1 MEPVAN
7 SSVVEGELR
16 RALNSSRTVPGNSVL
31 LLRAAPEWRGD
42 DTFTME
48 VDARQITVTVAKC
61 RTVLAVLDAIG
72 TRRKDGGYLVVLTP
86 CETYEV
92 GESVLA
98 RAMQP
103 EIKPINRWDLV
114 QDAFGARRLDPAL
127 TRSENR
133 WMAEAL
139 LGAQPAGGW
148 RRLAGPVLT
157 RATALN
163 RLAATR
169 LGIRDADGSVVDA
182 AALLEW
188 TTDASAV
195 ASFLQLRDA
204 ERAGLVDWLA
214 QSVGPVAGVVFAMDG
229 SGKVPDAVPFGL
241 AIAALYEG
249 ADQPDAQPPGDA
261 LVARVRATERYLG
274 GRSLDVRVLQA
285 FGVAAESLVVRWTDN
300 GHAPQAAALCERA
313 ESILSQL
320 ADGQP
325 GNLGLVGS
333 SRVLEAG
340 LDARLAAFAG
350 ALADAL
356 GDTATASQ
364 AATLARVQDALR
376 LVGEHA
382 RKRDRGDE
390 ISAAQAAVRLARWL
404 AAPDEPMATLHDAAT
419 SMLRSWAWADRAL
432 TAISRADTSRV
443 PRLAEAYAK
452 LWDRARARR
461 ARLDQAFARKLATWT
476 EGSSAT
482 DGLLLVENLMDRI
495 ARPIAPQR
503 PPVVV
508 VLDGMTAAIGCELA
522 EELTGRGGWLEAG
535 RRPDGRE
542 PALATIPSV
551 TSISRTSLLTG
562 GLRVGGQ
569 AEERAGFA
577 AFWGRRKSRLFHKAD
592 LAPGPGQALGAEVR
606 DAIADPETVVGVVL
620 NVIDDTLDK
629 SKPGGPSHW
638 TVETVTYLRPVLDQ
652 ARRCGRPVILTADHG
667 HVLEWGHNLDR
678 GQSASSARSDAA
690 RYRIGQPAAG
700 EIVVRGPRVLIAGA
714 EVVAAVDET
723 IRYTPRKAG
732 YHGGAS
738 PAEVVIPAITL
749 LPSESLLPPDWFAYD
764 AAGHAPAWWDPP
776 VSTGHPLPAA
786 SAQSTRG
793 GGVMRSGGPRRSGRP
808 TAAPDNNGALFGVA
822 EAAGLVPAASGGE
835 RATAHGAA
843 SAGAASLGARVVA
856 SARMAVQRQF
866 LRRAP
871 DDASIVVLIDGLA
884 QAGGRLTIT
893 EAASIAGESPVRMSG
908 YLAQVTRLLN
918 VDGYPVLATA
928 DGGRTVELNVPL
940 LRQQF
945 LGD

>member
-16 RALNSSRTVPGNSVL
+16 RALNSSRSVPGNSVL

-42 DTFTME
+42 TTFTMD
-48 VDARQITVTVAKC
+48 VDAGQVTVTVAKC
-61 RTVLAVLDAIG
+61 PTVLAVLAAIG
-72 TRRKDGGYLVVLTP
+72 TSRDDGGYLVVLTP
-86 CETYEV
+86 CETREV

-103 EIKPINRWDLV
+103 EIKPVNRWDLV

-133 WMAEAL
+133 WVAEAL
-139 LGAQPAGGW
+139 LDAQPAGGW

-169 LGIRDADGSVVDA
+169 LGIRDADDSAVDA

-195 ASFLQLRDA
+195 ASFRQLRDA
-204 ERAGLVDWLA
+204 ERDGLVDWLA
-214 QSVGPVAGVVFAMDG
+214 QSVGPVADVVFAMDAP
-229 SGKVPDAVPFGL
+229 GKVPDAVPFGL
-241 AIAALYEG
+241 AIAALYER
-249 ADQPDAQPPGDA
+249 ADGPAAQAHGDA

-274 GRSLDVRVLQA
+274 GRSLEVRVLQA

-313 ESILSQL
+313 ESILAQL

-340 LDARLAAFAG
+340 LDARLAALAG

-356 GDTATASQ
+356 GDTALAPQ

-376 LVGEHA
+376 LVGEHT

-390 ISAAQAAVRLARWL
+390 ISAAQAAVRLVRWL

-443 PRLAEAYAK
+443 PRLAEAYAN

-592 LAPGPGQALGAEVR
+592 LTPGPGQALAAEVR

-629 SKPGGPSHW
+629 SKPGGPAHW
-638 TVETVTYLRPVLDQ
+638 TVETVTYLRPVLDE
-652 ARRCGRPVILTADHG
+652 ARRGGRPVILTADHG
-667 HVLEWGHNLDR
+667 HVLEWGHSLDG
-678 GQSASSARSDAA
+678 GQSASSARSDSA
-690 RYRIGQPAAG
+690 RYRIGEPAAG
-700 EIVVRGPRVLIAGA
+700 EIVIRGPRVLTAGA
-714 EVVAAVDET
+714 AVVAAVDET

-776 VSTGHPLPAA
+776 ASTGHALPAA
-786 SAQSTRG
+786 NASSTRG
-793 GGVMRSGGPRRSGRP
+793 GAAARGAGPRRSGRP
-808 TAAPDNNGALFGVA
+808 TPDDNGALFGVA
-822 EAAGLVPAASGGE
+822 EAAGLAPAASGAE
-835 RATAHGAA
+835 RATTHGGA
-843 SAGAASLGARVVA
+843 SAGATSLGVRVIA
-856 SARMAVQRQF
+856 SPRMAVQRQF

-871 DDASIVVLIDGLA
+871 DDASIAVLIDGLA
-884 QAGGRLTIT
+884 QSGGRLTIT
-893 EAASIAGESPVRMSG
+893 EAAGIAGESPVRMSG

-918 VDGYPVLATA
+918 VDGYPVLATT

>member
-16 RALNSSRTVPGNSVL
+16 RALKSSRTVPGNSVL

-42 DTFTME
+42 ATFTLE
-48 VDARQITVTVAKC
+48 VDAGQVTVTVAKC
-61 RTVLAVLDAIG
+61 QTVLAVLDAIG
-72 TRRKDGGYLVVLTP
+72 TSRDDSDYLVVLTP
-86 CETYEV
+86 CETREV

-114 QDAFGARRLDPAL
+114 QDAFGARRLDPTL

-139 LGAQPAGGW
+139 LDAQPAGGW

-169 LGIRDADGSVVDA
+169 LGIRDADDSAVDA

-188 TTDASAV
+188 TTDASSV
-195 ASFLQLRDA
+195 ASFLQLREA
-204 ERAGLVDWLA
+204 ERVGLVYWLA
-214 QSVGPVAGVVFAMDG
+214 QSVGPVADVVFAMAA

-249 ADQPDAQPPGDA
+249 AGGTGEQGQGDV
-261 LVARVRATERYLG
+261 LVARVRAAERYLG

-285 FGVAAESLVVRWTDN
+285 FGVAAESLIVRWTDN

-313 ESILSQL
+313 ELILSQL
-320 ADGQP
+320 ADDQP
-325 GNLGLVGS
+325 GNVGLVGS

-350 ALADAL
+350 TLADAL
-356 GDTATASQ
+356 SDTAPAPR
-364 AATLARVQDALR
+364 AAALVRVQDALR

-382 RKRDRGDE
+382 RKRDRVSE
-390 ISAAQAAVRLARWL
+390 IAAAQAAVRLARWL
-404 AAPDEPMATLHDAAT
+404 AASEEPTATLRDAAT

-432 TAISRADTSRV
+432 AAISRADTSRV
-443 PRLAEAYAK
+443 PRLAEAYAN
-452 LWDRARARR
+452 LWDQVRARR
-461 ARLDQAFARKLATWT
+461 ARLDRAFASKLATWT

-482 DGLLLVENLMDRI
+482 DGLLLVENLMDRV
-495 ARPIAPQR
+495 ARPLASQR

-542 PALATIPSV
+542 PAIATIPSV
-551 TSISRTSLLTG
+551 TFISRTSLLTG
-562 GLRVGGQ
+562 ELQAGGQ
-569 AEERAGFA
+569 AEERVGFA

-592 LAPGPGQALGAEVR
+592 LTPGPGQALAAEVR
-606 DAIADPETVVGVVL
+606 AAIADPETVVGVVL

-629 SKPGGPSHW
+629 SKPGGPAHW
-638 TVETVTYLRPVLDQ
+638 TVETVTYLRPVLDE
-652 ARRCGRPVILTADHG
+652 ARRGGRPVILTADHG
-667 HVLEWGHNLDR
+667 HVLEWGHSLDG
-678 GQSASSARSDAA
+678 GQPASSARSDSA
-690 RYRIGQPAAG
+690 RYRIGKPGAG
-700 EIVVRGPRVLIAGA
+700 EIVIRGPRVLIAEA

-732 YHGGAS
+732 YHGGAA

-749 LPSESLLPPDWFAYD
+749 LPSESLLPPGWFAYD
-764 AAGHAPAWWDPP
+764 AGGHAPAWWDPP
-776 VSTGHPLPAA
+776 ASTGQSLPAA
-786 SAQSTRG
+786 NAQSTPG
-793 GGVMRSGGPRRSGRP
+793 GSAARSGGPRRSGRP
-808 TAAPDNNGALFGVA
+808 TTAPDDNGALFGVA
-822 EAAGLVPAASGGE
+822 EAAGVAPAVSGAE
-835 RATAHGAA
+835 RATGHGAA
-843 SAGAASLGARVVA
+843 SAGATSLGVRVVA
-856 SARMAVQRQF
+856 SPRMAVQRQF

-871 DDASIVVLIDGLA
+871 DDASIAALIDGLA
-884 QAGGRLTIT
+884 HAGGRLTIT
-893 EAASIAGESPVRMSG
+893 ETASIAVESPVRMSG

-918 VDGYPVLATA
+918 VDGYPVLQTT

>member
-7 SSVVEGELR
+7 PSVVEGELR
-16 RALNSSRTVPGNSVL
+16 RALNSRRTVPGNSVL
-31 LLRAAPEWRGD
+31 LLRAAPEWRD
-42 DTFTME
+42 APTFPME
-48 VDARQITVTVAKC
+48 IDAGQVTVTVAKC
-61 RTVLAVLDAIG
+61 PTVLAVLDAIG
-72 TRRKDGGYLVVLTP
+72 TRRDDGGYLVVLTP
-86 CETYEV
+86 CETSEV

-139 LGAQPAGGW
+139 LDAQPAGGW

-169 LGIRDADGSVVDA
+169 LGIRDADDSAVDA

-188 TTDASAV
+188 TTDSSAV
-195 ASFLQLRDA
+195 ASFLQLREA
-204 ERAGLVDWLA
+204 ERVGLVDWLA
-214 QSVGPVAGVVFAMDG
+214 QSVGPVADVVFSMTAP
-229 SGKVPDAVPFGL
+229 GKVPDAVPFGL

-249 ADQPDAQPPGDA
+249 AGGHVAKAQGDA
-261 LVARVRATERYLG
+261 LVARVRAAERYLG
-274 GRSLDVRVLQA
+274 GRSLEVRVLQA
-285 FGVAAESLVVRWTDN
+285 FGVATESLVVRWTDN

-325 GNLGLVGS
+325 ANLGLVGS

-356 GDTATASQ
+356 GDTAPAPQT
-364 AATLARVQDALR
+364 ATLARVQDALR

-390 ISAAQAAVRLARWL
+390 IGAAQAAVRLARWL
-404 AAPDEPMATLHDAAT
+404 AAADEPMATLHDAAT

-443 PRLAEAYAK
+443 PRLAEAYAN

-482 DGLLLVENLMDRI
+482 DDLLLVENLMDRI

-503 PPVVV
+503 LPVVV
-508 VLDGMTAAIGCELA
+508 VLDGMTAAIGCGLA

-542 PALATIPSV
+542 PTLATIPSV

-592 LAPGPGQALGAEVR
+592 LTPGPGQALAAEVR

-620 NVIDDTLDK
+620 NVIDDTFDK
-629 SKPGGPSHW
+629 SKPGGPAHW
-638 TVETVTYLRPVLDQ
+638 TVETVTYLRPVLDE
-652 ARRCGRPVILTADHG
+652 ARRGGRPVILTADHG
-667 HVLEWGHNLDR
+667 HVLEWGHSLDG
-678 GQSASSARSDAA
+678 GQSASSARSDSA
-690 RYRIGQPAAG
+690 RYRIGQPEAG
-700 EIVVRGPRVLIAGA
+700 EIVIRGPRVLTAGA

-723 IRYTPRKAG
+723 IRYTLRKAG

-776 VSTGHPLPAA
+776 ASTGHSLPAA
-786 SAQSTRG
+786 NVQSTRG
-793 GGVMRSGGPRRSGRP
+793 GGAVRSGGPRRSGRP
-808 TAAPDNNGALFGVA
+808 TTVPDDNGALFGLA
-822 EAAGLVPAASGGE
+822 EAAGLAPAASGAE
-835 RATAHGAA
+835 RAATHGAA
-843 SAGAASLGARVVA
+843 SAGATSVGARVVA
-856 SARMAVQRQF
+856 SPRMAVQRQF

-871 DDASIVVLIDGLA
+871 DDASIAVLIDGLA
-884 QAGGRLTIT
+884 QSGGRLTIT
-893 EAASIAGESPVRMSG
+893 EAASIAEESPVRMSG

-918 VDGYPVLATA
+918 VDGYPVLQTT

>member
-7 SSVVEGELR
+7 SSVIEGELR
-16 RALNSSRTVPGNSVL
+16 RALKSSRTVPGNSVL

-42 DTFTME
+42 ATFTME
-48 VDARQITVTVAKC
+48 VDAGQVTVTVAKC
-61 RTVLAVLDAIG
+61 QTVLAVLDAIG
-72 TRRKDGGYLVVLTP
+72 TSRDDTDYLVVLTP
-86 CETYEV
+86 CETREV

-139 LGAQPAGGW
+139 LDAQPTGGW

-169 LGIRDADGSVVDA
+169 LGIRDADDSAVDA

-188 TTDASAV
+188 TTDASSV
-195 ASFLQLRDA
+195 ASFLQLREA
-204 ERAGLVDWLA
+204 ERVGLVDWLA
-214 QSVGPVAGVVFAMDG
+214 QSVGPVADVVFGMAA
-229 SGKVPDAVPFGL
+229 SGKIPDAVPFGL

-249 ADQPDAQPPGDA
+249 AGGTDEQVQGDV
-261 LVARVRATERYLG
+261 LVARVRAAERYLG
-274 GRSLDVRVLQA
+274 GRSLGVQALQA

-313 ESILSQL
+313 EFILSQL
-320 ADGQP
+320 ADGRP

-356 GDTATASQ
+356 GDTASAPQ
-364 AATLARVQDALR
+364 AATLARLQDALR

-382 RKRDRGDE
+382 RKRDRNDE
-390 ISAAQAAVRLARWL
+390 VSAAQAAVRLARWL
-404 AAPDEPMATLHDAAT
+404 ATPDEPTATLHDAAT
-419 SMLRSWAWADRAL
+419 SMLRSWAWVDRAL

-443 PRLAEAYAK
+443 PRLAESYAD
-452 LWDRARARR
+452 LWNRVRARR
-461 ARLDQAFARKLATWT
+461 ARLDRAFARKLAAWT

-482 DGLLLVENLMDRI
+482 DDLLLVENLMDRI

-551 TSISRTSLLTG
+551 TSISRASLLAG

-569 AEERAGFA
+569 ADERAGFA

-592 LAPGPGQALGAEVR
+592 LTPGPGQALAAEVR

-629 SKPGGPSHW
+629 SKPGGPAHW
-638 TVETVTYLRPVLDQ
+638 TVETVTYLRPVLDE
-652 ARRCGRPVILTADHG
+652 ARRGGRPVILTADHG
-667 HVLEWGHNLDR
+667 HVLEWGHSLDG
-678 GQSASSARSDAA
+678 GQSASSARSDSA
-690 RYRIGQPAAG
+690 RYRIGPPAAG
-700 EIVVRGPRVLIAGA
+700 EIVIRGPRVLTAGA

-776 VSTGHPLPAA
+776 ASTGHSLPDA
-786 SAQSTRG
+786 SAQSSRDDG
-793 GGVMRSGGPRRSGRP
+793 RERRGGPRRGGRP
-808 TAAPDNNGALFGVA
+808 TAALDDNGALFGVA
-822 EAAGLVPAASGGE
+822 EAAGVALSASGAE
-835 RATAHGAA
+835 RATTHGAA
-843 SAGAASLGARVVA
+843 SVGAKSLGARVVA
-856 SARMAVQRQF
+856 SARMTVQRQF

-884 QAGGRLTIT
+884 QSGGRLTIA
-893 EAASIAGESPVRMSG
+893 EAATIAGESPVRMSG

-918 VDGYPVLATA
+918 VDGYPVLQTT

>member
-7 SSVVEGELR
+7 PSVVEGELR
-16 RALNSSRTVPGNSVL
+16 RALNSSRSVPGNSVL

-42 DTFTME
+42 ATFTME
-48 VDARQITVTVAKC
+48 VDAGQVTVTVAKC
-61 RTVLAVLDAIG
+61 PTVLAVLDAIG
-72 TRRKDGGYLVVLTP
+72 TSRDDGGYLVVLTP
-86 CETYEV
+86 CETRDV

-133 WMAEAL
+133 WLAEAL
-139 LGAQPAGGW
+139 LDAQPAGGW

-169 LGIRDADGSVVDA
+169 LGIRDADDSAVDA

-195 ASFLQLRDA
+195 ASFLQLREA
-204 ERAGLVDWLA
+204 ERVGLVDWLER
-214 QSVGPVAGVVFAMDG
+214 SVGRVANVVFAMEG
-229 SGKVPDAVPFGL
+229 PGKVPDAVPFGL

-249 ADQPDAQPPGDA
+249 TDEPAAQPHGDA
-261 LVARVRATERYLG
+261 LVARVRAAERYLG
-274 GRSLDVRVLQA
+274 GRSLEVPVLQA
-285 FGVAAESLVVRWTDN
+285 FGLAAESLVVRWTDN

-320 ADGQP
+320 GDGQP
-325 GNLGLVGS
+325 GTLGLVGS

-350 ALADAL
+350 ALADA
-356 GDTATASQ
+356 ATTPQ

-382 RKRDRGDE
+382 RKRDRGTE

-404 AAPDEPMATLHDAAT
+404 AAPDEPMATLDDAAT

-432 TAISRADTSRV
+432 TTISRADTSRV
-443 PRLAEAYAK
+443 PRLAEAYAI

-461 ARLDQAFARKLATWT
+461 ARLDQTFARKLATWT
-476 EGSSAT
+476 ESSSAT

-495 ARPIAPQR
+495 ARPLAPQR

-508 VLDGMTAAIGCELA
+508 VLDGMTAAIGCELV
-522 EELTGRGGWLEAG
+522 EELTGRGGWLEVG

-542 PALATIPSV
+542 PALATVPSV

-562 GLRVGGQ
+562 GLRIGGQ
-569 AEERAGFA
+569 VEERAGFA

-592 LAPGPGQALGAEVR
+592 LTPGPGQALAAEVR
-606 DAIADPETVVGVVL
+606 DAIADPETAVGVVL

-629 SKPGGPSHW
+629 SKPGGPAHW
-638 TVETVTYLRPVLDQ
+638 TVETVTYLRPVLDE
-652 ARRCGRPVILTADHG
+652 ARRGGRPVILTADHG
-667 HVLEWGHNLDR
+667 HVLEWGHSLDA
-678 GQSASSARSDAA
+678 GQSVGSAHSDSA
-690 RYRIGQPAAG
+690 RYRIGQPGAG
-700 EIVVRGPRVLIAGA
+700 EIAIRGPRVLTAGA

-749 LPSESLLPPDWFAYD
+749 LPSESLLPPDWFGYD

-776 VSTGHPLPAA
+776 ASVGHPIPADITQ
-786 SAQSTRG
+786 SARADGPVRG
-793 GGVMRSGGPRRSGRP
+793 GGPRRSGRP
-808 TAAPDNNGALFGVA
+808 TAAPDDNGALFGVA
-822 EAAGLVPAASGGE
+822 EAAGLAPAASGVE
-835 RATAHGAA
+835 RATGHGAS
-843 SAGAASLGARVVA
+843 SAVATSLGTRVVG
-856 SARMAVQRQF
+856 SPRMAVQRQF
-866 LRRAP
+866 LRRVP
-871 DDASIVVLIDGLA
+871 DDARIAVLIDGLA
-884 QAGGRLTIT
+884 QSGGRLTIT
-893 EAASIAGESPVRMSG
+893 EAASMAGESPVRMSG

-918 VDGYPVLATA
+918 VDGYAVLQTT